1 MCKILED
8 MHRETAEK
16 ATEKNNLESIRIVM
30 RKLKYTAQQAMDF
43 LEIPDSEQKRYLAKL
58 R

>member
-58 R
+58 